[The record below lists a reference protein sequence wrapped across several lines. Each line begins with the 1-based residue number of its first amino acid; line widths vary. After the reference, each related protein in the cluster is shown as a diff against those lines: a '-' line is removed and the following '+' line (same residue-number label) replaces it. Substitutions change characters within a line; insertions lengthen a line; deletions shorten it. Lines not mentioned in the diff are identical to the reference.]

1 MTKIKSPREDA
12 GWCKGKKR
20 GKENTI
26 LYRVEGVKAS
36 EKNR

>member
-12 GWCKGKKR
+12 GHAR
-20 GKENTI
+20 ETGKENTI
-26 LYRVEGVKAS
+26 LYLKEVVKAS